1 MMAKQIDY
9 DDNLENLLK
18 DEAEKAE
25 SLSILHR
32 LSHEKY
38 SLYSNAINIPVIVG
52 SSAVGFMTGIQIDF
66 EDINIILGIFSVVIG
81 CIKALDSYFQ
91 LAQRSER
98 HRIVSLQYAQINRK
112 IAVELSLERDVR
124 MDAKD
129 ALNVIRTDV
138 KNLEELAPIIPD
150 DIIDKYKERYPKVD
164 GENIKRPAL
173 TNGLTEVVINKPDA
187 NHTVKAD
194 LVLRSR
200 RQSHDIVD
208 EISRNTDLEVINIP
222 LGDIKDGVFS
232 A

>member
-1 MMAKQIDY
+1 MAKQIDY

-66 EDINIILGIFSVVIG
+66 DDINIILGIFSVVIG

-98 HRIVSLQYAQINRK
+98 HRLVSLQYSQI
-112 IAVELSLERDVR
+112 
-124 MDAKD
+124 
-129 ALNVIRTDV
+129 
-138 KNLEELAPIIPD
+138 
-150 DIIDKYKERYPKVD
+150 
-164 GENIKRPAL
+164 
-173 TNGLTEVVINKPDA
+173 NGLTEVVINKPE
-187 NHTVKAD
+187 NYVVKAD
-194 LVLRSR
+194 LVARSR
-200 RQSHDIVD
+200 KQSHDVVD
-208 EISRNTDLEVINIP
+208 IP
-222 LGDIKDGVFS
+222 IDDIG
-232 A
+232 AM

>member
-1 MMAKQIDY
+1 
-9 DDNLENLLK
+9 
-18 DEAEKAE
+18 
-25 SLSILHR
+25 
-32 LSHEKY
+32 
-38 SLYSNAINIPVIVG
+38 VIVG

-66 EDINIILGIFSVVIG
+66 DDINIILGIFSVVIG

-98 HRIVSLQYAQINRK
+98 HRLVSLQYAQINRK

-150 DIIDKYKERYPKVD
+150 DIIEKYKERYPKVD

-173 TNGLTEVVINKPDA
+173 TNGLTEVVINKPDT
-187 NHTVKAD
+187 NHIVKAD
-194 LVLRSR
+194 LVMRSR
-200 RQSHDIVD
+200 RQSHDNDIVD
-208 EISRNTDLEVINIP
+208 IP
-222 LGDIKDGVFS
+222 VGDIKDGVFS